1 MVPLRQE
8 QGWAVSVLTKYERE
22 TERDTIA
29 FCKALGIRCKK
40 LKPEGESGWP
50 DRTLMYR
57 GQVMFLELKRVGL
70 KPEPLQQY
78 VLDELVKDGFEA
90 KHASNFEHIKLII
103 LAWKAHVD
111 YAHVVLRS

>member
-1 MVPLRQE
+1 MP
-8 QGWAVSVLTKYERE
+8 VLTKYERE

-29 FCKALGIRCKK
+29 FCHSLGMRCKK

-70 KPEPLQQY
+70 KPEPLQRY
-78 VLDELVKDGFEA
+78 VLNELVNNGFEA

-103 LAWKAHVD
+103 LAWKAYVDHLHVR
-111 YAHVVLRS
+111 LSS